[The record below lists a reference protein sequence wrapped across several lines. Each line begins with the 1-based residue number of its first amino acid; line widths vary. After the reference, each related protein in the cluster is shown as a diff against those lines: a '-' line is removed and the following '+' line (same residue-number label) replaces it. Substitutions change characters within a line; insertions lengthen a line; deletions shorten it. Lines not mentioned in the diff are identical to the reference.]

1 MQQFLCSIDDILTP
15 DECQHYIDMFS
26 NPDKVEHINDTHRKY
41 HRVQFNDD
49 DLANYLYDKIKVYIP
64 KKIKKISVGLN
75 SHFRLSKYEEGQFF
89 GIHKDGI
96 NFAFANRECHRS
108 HGRRHVG
115 GCLANQQKMSYATL
129 NIFLND
135 DFEGGETI
143 FYEND
148 KRTVT
153 MTCKPKVG
161 RASFFYS
168 QQYHE
173 GAKLLSGNKYLMR
186 TDLMINHNKK

>member
-1 MQQFLCSIDDILTP
+1 MQFLYSIDDILTP
-15 DECQHYIDMFS
+15 DECKYYIGFFS
-26 NPDKVEHINDTHRKY
+26 DPEKVEHINDTHRKY
-41 HRVQFNDD
+41 HRVQFVDEN
-49 DLANYLYDKIKVYIP
+49 LANCLYNKIQAYIP

-96 NFAFANRECHRS
+96 NFEFANKEGHAN
-108 HGRRHVG
+108 HGRRSG
-115 GCLANQQKMSYATL
+115 PILAKQQKMSYATL

-135 DFEGGETI
+135 NFEGGETI
-143 FYEND
+143 FYKND
-148 KRTVT
+148 KKTVT
-153 MTCKPKVG
+153 LTCKPKVG

-173 GAKLLSGNKYLMR
+173 GAKLLSGYKYLLR
-186 TDLMINHNKK
+186 TDLMINHNKKL

>member
-1 MQQFLCSIDDILTP
+1 MQQFLYSIDDILTP

-26 NPDKVEHINDTHRKY
+26 DPDKVEHINDTHRKY
-41 HRVQFNDD
+41 HRVQFIDE
-49 DLANYLYDKIKVYIP
+49 DLANSLYDKIKVYIP

-96 NFAFANRECHRS
+96 TFDFANREKRS
-108 HGRRHVG
+108 HNRRPVG
-115 GCLANQQKMSYATL
+115 GFLANQQKMSYATL

-135 DFEGGETI
+135 DFEDGETI

-148 KRTVT
+148 KRTVS
-153 MTCKPKVG
+153 MVCKPKVG
-161 RASFFYS
+161 RGSFFYS
-168 QQYHE
+168 QQWHE
-173 GAKLLSGNKYLMR
+173 GAKLLSGNKYLLR